1 MRKIFATFGQR
12 LAVIIILQLIL
23 VCILIGR
30 LFFLQ
35 VIDQEKYKGLSDRN
49 RIRVTLKPALRG
61 DIKDRYGHILAQSA
75 PYYNAK
81 VICKDHQCREI
92 CKDFLEKRNF
102 IFNKEVFDRADNKP
116 FILKERVEW
125 EDLMFLETHK
135 ADLPMLEIQTL
146 FERTYS
152 MDSATPHF
160 LGYTSRTPDD
170 HPYAKKLPFSTV
182 GRSGLEKLLDKSLF
196 GVPMLLE
203 EEVNAYGEAIRTL
216 SFNQGHKGEDVA
228 LTIDAEL
235 QEFVYRKLEP
245 HKSGAAVVL
254 DATSGEVLALA
265 SYPSFNPGIFERGLS
280 RQQWDTLKSDLQT
293 PLVDK
298 TIMGQYPLGSII
310 KPLIALAAL
319 EEGYITP
326 ETRFTC
332 TGVTVIDGQPC
343 HCWKGWGHGS
353 VNLTEALRGSCNMYM
368 YEIAKMMP
376 LEKITKWLRRFGL
389 GELTGVD
396 ILGEKTGLVPSMEW
410 KLKHRKEPWRR
421 IDTVYLTIGQGYILA
436 TPLQLAK
443 MIAQIVNGGN
453 AVLPHISLNQGKL
466 APSETLASKN
476 HLTVLI
482 HAVGQVMNHP
492 EGTGY
497 RNRPQGVDWKIGG
510 KSGTAQV
517 RKITLKER
525 AEGRHHGYDWEWKD
539 KDHAL
544 FSGFAPLDQPK
555 YVVVVLVE
563 HGGFGGAT
571 AAPLGR
577 DIMQFV
583 MKKFSNNRSKR

>member
-1 MRKIFATFGQR
+1 MRNVFAKFEQR
-12 LAVIIILQLIL
+12 LALVIIFQLIL
-23 VCILIGR
+23 VGIIIGR

-35 VIDQEKYKGLSDRN
+35 IIDQEKYKDLSDRN

-61 DIKDRYGHILAQSA
+61 DIKDRQGRILAQST
-75 PYYNAK
+75 PYYTAK
-81 VICKDHQCREI
+81 VMCKDALCRQV
-92 CKDFLEKRNF
+92 CKDFLLKKKF
-102 IFNKEVFDRADNKP
+102 VFEEDVFVRTDNKP
-116 FILKERVEW
+116 FIFKERLVW
-125 EDLMFLETHK
+125 DDLMFLEAHK
-135 ADLPMLEIQTL
+135 ADLPMIEIQTL
-146 FERTYS
+146 YERTYS
-152 MDSATPHF
+152 MDSSTPHF
-160 LGYTSRTPDD
+160 LGYTSRIPDD

-182 GRSGLEKLLDKSLF
+182 GRSGLEKLMDESLF

-203 EEVNAYGEAIRTL
+203 QEVNAYGEAIRTL
-216 SFNQGHKGEDVA
+216 SFNPGHKGQDVT

-245 HKSGAAVVL
+245 HKSGAVVVL
-254 DATSGEVLALA
+254 DATNGEVLALT
-265 SYPSFNPGIFERGLS
+265 SYPSYNPGVFERGLTKHD
-280 RQQWDTLKSDLQT
+280 WEHLKNDIQT

-310 KPLIALAAL
+310 KPIIALAAL

-343 HCWKGWGHGS
+343 HCWKEIGHGS
-353 VNLTEALRGSCNMYM
+353 VNLSEALRGSCNIYM

-376 LEKITKWLRRFGL
+376 LDKITKWLRRFGL
-389 GELTGVD
+389 GELTGIDVV
-396 ILGEKTGLVPSMEW
+396 GEKSGLVPSAEW
-410 KLKHRKEPWRR
+410 KLKHRKDPWRR
-421 IDTVYLTIGQGYILA
+421 IDTVYLTIGQGYVLA

-443 MIAQIVNGGN
+443 LMAQLVNGGRHIM
-453 AVLPHISLNQGKL
+453 PHITLDNIM
-466 APSETLASKN
+466 PSQVEALASKAYLN
-476 HLTVLI
+476 VLTN
-482 HAVGQVMNHP
+482 AVGQVINHP

-497 RNRPQGVDWKIGG
+497 RSRPQGVNWEMGG

-517 RKITLKER
+517 RKITQKER

-544 FSGFAPLDQPK
+544 FAGFAPLNNPK
-555 YVVVVLVE
+555 YIVVVLIE
-563 HGGFGGAT
+563 HGGFGGVT

-583 MKKFSNNRSKR
+583 MSKFPVK